1 MKPHAA
7 VAVIVL
13 LVFAG
18 CAPQPD
24 SSRGGSGA
32 RPLMDEEIAMA
43 VKANRPVAGSEP
55 SGKESVDDLLYPYTS
70 FAGEDTIS
78 RITRSKERPPRFVSQ
93 EEAAEDVR
101 FLFDMFK
108 YGYCMYQAFGGDE
121 AFGQARDRVLSGLP
135 TIARHDGM
143 VRVTAL
149 RGLVLQHIGF
159 IQDGHA
165 SFANAKLYRRFN
177 WFHNER
183 VGLRKDES
191 GWYTTTHVTRWL
203 GLIPVYREGD
213 RQYLVSVDG
222 APPEESVALSLSE
235 SGELRYNISL
245 LKQVFARRIRV
256 QVVFRDDAGR
266 TEEQDIVL
274 HRHTSEIAP
283 DIDIEFRPKATPY
296 RLTARNGIP
305 IVIHQ
310 TSIPAS
316 GAAENLLSSFITSA
330 AALRGSRAVVL
341 DLRHHEGGQL
351 EYPLRWTQTFMGA
364 AFSHD
369 DRYATLETRTSFRL
383 YRFFAES
390 YYAGN
395 STRLSEA
402 MRYFD
407 EKIASLD
414 VHESPESA
422 WVFRG
427 EADSQPDLQANGTTL
442 FVLIDSRTGS
452 AGEGFVYL
460 LRQFENV
467 VFVGENTKG
476 LMVSA
481 SPAWGT
487 LPHSRLPFVLTVDV
501 SLKDAR
507 EGLEGIGYKPDIWVD
522 PGKALERV
530 LQYMHSRP

>member
-1 MKPHAA
+1 MG
-7 VAVIVL
+7 VAIICIAL
-13 LVFAG
+13 LLFTGCVPGPASAG
-18 CAPQPD
+18 
-24 SSRGGSGA
+24 GGSA
-32 RPLMDEEIAMA
+32 ADPRIDEAIVEAA
-43 VKANRPVAGSEP
+43 KANRPVGD
-55 SGKESVDDLLYPYTS
+55 SVSVGGRTLDDLLYSYTG
-70 FAGEDTIS
+70 FADEDTIS
-78 RITRSKERPPRFVSQ
+78 RIARSKERPPRLVSQ
-93 EEAAEDVR
+93 VEAADDVR

-108 YGYCMYQAFGGDE
+108 YGYGMYQVFGGDA
-121 AFGQARDRVLSGLP
+121 AFAQARDRVLGGLP
-135 TIARHDGM
+135 TIARPDGT
-143 VRVTAL
+143 VRVSAL
-149 RGLVLQHIGF
+149 RDVILRNIAF

-165 SFANAKLYRRFN
+165 SFANAKLYRRSN

-183 VGLRKDES
+183 LVFRKDES
-191 GWYTTTHVTRWL
+191 GWYTTTHLTRWL
-203 GLIPVYREGD
+203 GLITVHREGD

-222 APPEESVALSLSE
+222 LPPEESLALSLDE
-235 SGELRYNISL
+235 SGELIYILSL
-245 LKQVFARRIRV
+245 LKQEFARRINV
-256 QVVFRDDAGR
+256 QTVFRDTAGL
-266 TEEQDIVL
+266 TEQEIVL

-283 DIDIEFRPKATPY
+283 DIDIELRPKATPY
-296 RLTARNGIP
+296 RAMTRNGIP
-305 IVIHQ
+305 IVVHQ
-310 TSIPAS
+310 TSIPGSA
-316 GAAENLLSSFITSA
+316 AAEASLSSFISDA
-330 AALRGSRAVVL
+330 AALRGNPAVVL

-351 EYPLRWTQTFMGA
+351 EYPLRWTQAFMGTE
-364 AFSHD
+364 FSHD

-395 STRLSEA
+395 PTRLSEA

-407 EKIASLD
+407 GKIASID
-414 VHESPESA
+414 AHESPESA

-427 EADSQPDLQANGTTL
+427 KADSQPELLPNRTTL
-442 FVLIDSRTGS
+442 FVLMDSRTGS

-487 LPHSRLPFVLTVDV
+487 LPHSRLPFVLTVDI

-522 PGKALERV
+522 PGTALERV
-530 LQYMHSRP
+530 LRYLESRS